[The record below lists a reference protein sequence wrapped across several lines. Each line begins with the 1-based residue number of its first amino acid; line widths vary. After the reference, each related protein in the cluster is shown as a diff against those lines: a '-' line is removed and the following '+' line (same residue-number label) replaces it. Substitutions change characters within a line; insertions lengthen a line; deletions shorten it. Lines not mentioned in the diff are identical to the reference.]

1 MFQRKPPKAPI
12 CPECSSQMR
21 PTSYGMRAYNP
32 ADDGFYDMGCMMD
45 EDRAKFGCPTCHYLI
60 YESGKTRNPAA
71 DRALGSILGLA
82 IGDALGAPYEFK
94 PPVTDETPITMD
106 YNDNW
111 TPGMWTDDTAMAI
124 AIMQA
129 WVKHGNITSTS
140 SQDELVKIWKEWSQT
155 APDCGVQTRQV
166 LSMLTEETAEE
177 ARLAAEAVH
186 VATSRSGGNGS
197 LMRTAPLAFLRLPD
211 AEVAKIV
218 TQISKLTHYDD
229 DAAHACIIWVF
240 AIRHA
245 IRTGELDF
253 DAGFEFLPPEAKT
266 KWHGFLQ
273 EAQENPPVHFENN
286 GWVVAA
292 FKAAASAVM
301 IGQYSYT
308 KGIEAAI
315 RAGFDTDTVAAIA
328 GSLLGAL
335 SGALYLPEEWKGIL
349 HGWPGSTSQDL
360 VNLTVQTLEVRP

>member
-1 MFQRKPPKAPI
+1 MAKAI
-12 CPECSSQMR
+12 
-21 PTSYGMRAYNP
+21 YGMPSQEDFENP
-32 ADDGFYDMGCMMD
+32 KYIIMGCLMD
-45 EDRAKFGCPTCHYLI
+45 EDMLRYGCRECGFEI
-60 YESGKTRNPAA
+60 YSSGRTENPEK

-94 PPVTDETPITMD
+94 PPVTDDTPITMD
-106 YNDNW
+106 YNERW
-111 TPGMWTDDTAMAI
+111 TPGKWTDDTAMAI

-129 WVKHGNITSTS
+129 WTNHGNITSTEA
-140 SQDELVKIWKEWSQT
+140 QDSLVRIWKEWAKT
-155 APDCGVQTRQV
+155 APDVGVQTRQV
-166 LSMLTEETAEE
+166 LMSLKEETAEE
-177 ARLAAEAVH
+177 ANLASEALH
-186 VATSRSGGNGS
+186 RTTGRSGGNGS
-197 LMRTAPLAFLRLPD
+197 LMRTAPLAFLKLPD
-211 AEVAKIV
+211 EEVAKVV

-245 IRTGELDF
+245 VSTGYLDF
-253 DAGFEFLPPEAKT
+253 EPGFEFIPEEVKG
-266 KWHGFLQ
+266 KWRAFLK
-273 EAQENPPVHFENN
+273 EAEENLPVHFENN

-301 IGQYSYT
+301 IGQHDYV

-335 SGALYLPEEWKGIL
+335 SGAEALPQEWKEIL
-349 HGWPGSTSQDL
+349 HGWPDSDFEDLIGLSLRALKST
-360 VNLTVQTLEVRP
+360 